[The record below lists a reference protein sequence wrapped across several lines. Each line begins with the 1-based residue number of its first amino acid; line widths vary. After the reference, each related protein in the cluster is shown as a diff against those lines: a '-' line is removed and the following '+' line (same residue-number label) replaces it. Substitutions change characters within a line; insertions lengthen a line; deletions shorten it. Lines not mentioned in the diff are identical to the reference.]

1 MKPKLQGTETPSL
14 IFGRPPTTHGSG
26 IKRIRRL
33 QYQPSDLQKGAV
45 SLLHLEAMSHTQTV
59 SIHSPLQMWPS
70 NNQQGKWFYIRSE
83 ERRLGRC
90 RTNPILR
97 VWTMSFQNYTYIYI
111 LYTVILYC
119 TRSTNRSHLSSIQD
133 PAKRRAQTFN
143 LAALAAIF
151 IIINLRNYACS
162 VELQFS

>member
-14 IFGRPPTTHGSG
+14 IFGRPPTTHDSG
-26 IKRIRRL
+26 IKRIRSL

-45 SLLHLEAMSHTQTV
+45 SLLHLEAMSHTQTI
-59 SIHSPLQMWPS
+59 SNHSPLQMWPS

-90 RTNPILR
+90 RTNAILR
-97 VWTMSFQNYTYIYI
+97 VWTFFFQNYIYI
-111 LYTVILYC
+111 VYTVILYC

-133 PAKRRAQTFN
+133 RAKRRAHAFS
-143 LAALAAIF
+143 LAAVAAIS